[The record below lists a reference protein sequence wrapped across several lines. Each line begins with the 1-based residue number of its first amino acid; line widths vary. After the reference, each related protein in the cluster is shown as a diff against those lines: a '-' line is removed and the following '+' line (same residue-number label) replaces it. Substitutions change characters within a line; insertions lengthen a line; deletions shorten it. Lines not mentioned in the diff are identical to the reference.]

1 MAIFATPQLDGAE
14 LEVIAMIDALRTR
27 MRNRID
33 ETPRRWTGGLRRML
47 EARAIQGSNTI
58 EGIDASLDDVLA
70 VMDGEP
76 PLDADTAT
84 RLSLEGFQEAMTYVL
99 QASQDD
105 APLIDEGLLKAL
117 HFMMLKHDLSKRP
130 GRWRDGP
137 IYVYDED
144 KHAQV
149 YEGPPHELLP
159 TLVQEMVE
167 DLDEPLFGGSDVPLL
182 VRGSMAHLNLVMIN
196 PFKDGN
202 GRMARCLQTYV
213 LAREKIMA
221 PVYSSIEEYLGTKAN
236 TRAYYDVLAAV
247 GQGSWH
253 PTNDARP
260 WVRFCL
266 TAHFRQ
272 ARTVLRR
279 IEQAEALWVVVAETA
294 ERLGLPERSIGPL
307 CEAATGRRIRRAGY
321 IANVEVTYGETVPN
335 LTASRDLKQL
345 VGAGLFT
352 PIGDKRGRH
361 YLASDA
367 LKEPWTEVRAA
378 GEPSRA
384 EEDPFS
390 LVQLRLDIPT

>member
-159 TLVQEMVE
+159 TLVQEMV
-167 DLDEPLFGGSDVPLL
+167 
-182 VRGSMAHLNLVMIN
+182 
-196 PFKDGN
+196 
-202 GRMARCLQTYV
+202 
-213 LAREKIMA
+213 
-221 PVYSSIEEYLGTKAN
+221 
-236 TRAYYDVLAAV
+236 
-247 GQGSWH
+247 
-253 PTNDARP
+253 
-260 WVRFCL
+260 
-266 TAHFRQ
+266 
-272 ARTVLRR
+272 
-279 IEQAEALWVVVAETA
+279 
-294 ERLGLPERSIGPL
+294 
-307 CEAATGRRIRRAGY
+307 
-321 IANVEVTYGETVPN
+321 
-335 LTASRDLKQL
+335 
-345 VGAGLFT
+345 
-352 PIGDKRGRH
+352 
-361 YLASDA
+361 
-367 LKEPWTEVRAA
+367 
-378 GEPSRA
+378 
-384 EEDPFS
+384 
-390 LVQLRLDIPT
+390 